1 VDRTPRRIAVVV
13 ALGLTATAISI
24 PVAQAGIRPD
34 DRAVRDVNVVV
45 VENSSATRPDDRAVR
60 DVKVVAVKG
69 TTDLNASA
77 TRPDDRAVRGVIALD
92 GSDDRAVRGA
102 SVVASAP
109 GVVPVADQGFA
120 WMEAALGASSMLV
133 LLCLL
138 AGAGL
143 LIARQRKPALQ

>member
-1 VDRTPRRIAVVV
+1 MDRTPRRIAVVV

-34 DRAVRDVNVVV
+34 DRAVRDVN
-45 VENSSATRPDDRAVR
+45 
-60 DVKVVAVKG
+60 VVAVKG

>member
-1 VDRTPRRIAVVV
+1 MDRTPRRIAVVV

-60 DVKVVAVKG
+60 
-69 TTDLNASA
+69 
-77 TRPDDRAVRGVIALD
+77 GVIALD

-102 SVVASAP
+102 RVVASAP

-133 LLCLL
+133 FLCLL